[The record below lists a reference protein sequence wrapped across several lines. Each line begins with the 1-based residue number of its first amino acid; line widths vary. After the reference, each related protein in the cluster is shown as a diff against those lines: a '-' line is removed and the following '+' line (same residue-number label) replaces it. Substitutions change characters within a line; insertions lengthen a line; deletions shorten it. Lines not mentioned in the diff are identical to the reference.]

1 MAAKIWVVGSGKG
14 GVGKS
19 FIASSLAITLSKL
32 NHKVL
37 LVDYDYSGAN
47 LHTTFR
53 IPPTE
58 KNIYQ
63 FFTGSASL
71 EKIAIATDVP
81 KLSLIQ
87 GSWDT
92 WQPSEYS
99 LEQTSRV
106 IEATKKSA
114 FDYVVFDVGA
124 GPAWSHMELFYQAD
138 EKIIVS
144 NSEPTAVEKNY
155 RFIESF
161 IFYSLKTLSAGKNSE
176 QLQAALKNYRATR
189 KGNSGSFKDHITAL
203 NLDLNMN
210 YFDWIHE
217 KPIRLIINQSR
228 SRLDQDLGHS
238 IKSVCHKYFDLPLSY
253 LGSIDFDNAVWQ
265 SVKSREAFLI
275 GKPFTP
281 LSAQFLAIIRQMATS
296 NTSSSPQRAVV

>member
-1 MAAKIWVVGSGKG
+1 VVGSGKG

-19 FIASSLAITLSKL
+19 FISSSLAITLTKL

-58 KNIYQ
+58 KNILN
-63 FFTGSASL
+63 FFNGESTL
-71 EKIAIATDVP
+71 EKLCQPTDIP
-81 KLSLIQ
+81 KLSFIQ
-87 GSWDT
+87 GAWDT

-99 LEQTSRV
+99 LEQTAKF
-106 IEATKKSA
+106 IEAAKASK
-114 FDYVVFDVGA
+114 FDYVIFDLGP
-124 GPAWSHMELFYQAD
+124 GPAWSHLELFYQAD

-144 NSEPTAVEKNY
+144 SSEPTAVEKNY
-155 RFIESF
+155 RFIESY
-161 IFYSLKTLSAGKNSE
+161 IFYALKTMSGGKESEKLQASLKS
-176 QLQAALKNYRATR
+176 YRATR
-189 KGNSGSFKDHITAL
+189 KGSNGSFRDHIANL
-203 NLDLNMN
+203 NLDLNEN
-210 YFDWIHE
+210 YFDWIQEH
-217 KPIRLIINQSR
+217 PVRLIINQSR

-238 IKSVCHKYFDLPLSY
+238 IKSVCNKYFDLPLSY

-265 SVKSREAFLI
+265 SVKSREPFLI

-281 LSAQFLAIIRQMATS
+281 LSAQFLAICRQIASS